1 MVAAA
6 YSETS
11 SWIAPLGLSTPA
23 SVWAERGGNTEHL
36 CVLHW
41 GMLGRPGRDSGPPGI
56 VETEVGKGNRGS
68 VGWREGNI
76 HRIKAKKP
84 GISFQLFL
92 VVALAFLQRRGD
104 AEPLN
109 LLRLPIT
116 PPHQHIGAQAS
127 LPSSCL

>member
-36 CVLHW
+36 HVLHW

-56 VETEVGKGNRGS
+56 METEAGKGNRGS
-68 VGWREGNI
+68 VGWQENNI

-84 GISFQLFL
+84 GISSQLFL
-92 VVALAFLQRRGD
+92 VVGLAFLQRLGD
-104 AEPLN
+104 VEPLN